1 MSLRPQLMDGTLNRM
16 LRWAVLTAL
25 TALVGVTAYAYL
37 RPADGSVRLVLSAG
51 SRGGEYYQFAQ
62 ALAKLAAAHH
72 SGFKIEVR
80 ESGGAEA
87 NNQALAEGR
96 ADLALVQSDT
106 VLTPAARAVAGLF
119 PEILHIVAQRESGIR
134 TPADFLGKRV
144 ALMPAGSGTNA
155 LFWKIAGHYGFGSD
169 DLKVVE
175 VSAPEAA
182 ATLRAGKVDMMARV
196 IALGNRG
203 MRELLTG
210 EDLMLVE
217 SDQAAAIQ
225 LFAPNLERT
234 RIPRGA
240 LGGRPAVPPA
250 DVEALGVRAI
260 LAAHQRVDGAV
271 VEELTRLLFGSR
283 NELLGLDEKT
293 ALMIDSQD
301 LQRFGVP
308 LHDGAAGYY
317 ERDKPSFIVQY
328 AESMALGLSVAAL
341 LLSGIW
347 QMNRWLVGRRK
358 NRGDE
363 YNQQLLDCIEMLRA
377 AHNPDEVARIEGE
390 LFGIFRA
397 VVDDLDHDRFQDESL
412 PSFTMIW
419 DLAKDLIAPRRAE
432 FSANRSSNIQEET
445 K

>member
-1 MSLRPQLMDGTLNRM
+1 M
-16 LRWAVLTAL
+16 LR
-25 TALVGVTAYAYL
+25 
-37 RPADGSVRLVLSAG
+37 
-51 SRGGEYYQFAQ
+51 
-62 ALAKLAAAHH
+62 
-72 SGFKIEVR
+72 SGK
-80 ESGGAEA
+80 
-87 NNQALAEGR
+87 
-96 ADLALVQSDT
+96 ADL
-106 VLTPAARAVAGLF
+106 
-119 PEILHIVAQRESGIR
+119 
-134 TPADFLGKRV
+134 
-144 ALMPAGSGTNA
+144 
-155 LFWKIAGHYGFGSD
+155 
-169 DLKVVE
+169 
-175 VSAPEAA
+175 
-182 ATLRAGKVDMMARV
+182 MARV

-210 EDLMLVE
+210 EDLMLVGI
-217 SDQAAAIQ
+217 DQAAAIQ
-225 LFAPNLERT
+225 LFAPTLERT

-260 LAAHQRVDGAV
+260 LVAHRNVDGAI

-293 ALMIDSQD
+293 ALMIDGQD

-341 LLSGIW
+341 VLSGLW

-363 YNQQLLDCIEMLRA
+363 YNQRLLDCIEMLRA
-377 AHNPDEVARIEGE
+377 AHDPDEVARIEGE

-419 DLAKDLIAPRRAE
+419 DLAKDLIARRRAE
-432 FSANRSSNIQEET
+432 FAADRNSKIQEET